1 VTIII
6 FCYNSLIWLT
16 WRGGG
21 RAVQLP
27 LKKEGVQEVFVFHA
41 GAYAIYPE
49 DGHKGAPT
57 QDITAEK
64 IGRKVKGLTGYRSLT
79 QIHMYYQGR
88 QWQRSI
94 GTAFGAYSSKARAVK
109 T

>member
-1 VTIII
+1 MA
-6 FCYNSLIWLT
+6 NPE
-16 WRGGG
+16 GGG
-21 RAVQLP
+21 AVQLP
-27 LKKEGVQEVFVFHA
+27 LRKEGVPEVYVFRA

-79 QIHMYYQGR
+79 QIHMYYEGR

-94 GTAFGAYSSKARAVK
+94 GTLFGAFSAKAHKVK

>member
-1 VTIII
+1 MAGPEG
-6 FCYNSLIWLT
+6 
-16 WRGGG
+16 RGQ
-21 RAVQLP
+21 AVQLP
-27 LKKEGVQEVFVFHA
+27 LRPENVQEIFVFPA

-49 DGHKGAPT
+49 EGHRGAPT

-94 GTAFGAYSSKARAVK
+94 GTVFGAYSSQAHKVKA
-109 T
+109 

>member
-1 VTIII
+1 MA
-6 FCYNSLIWLT
+6 NPE
-16 WRGGG
+16 GG
-21 RAVQLP
+21 AVQLP
-27 LKKEGVQEVFVFHA
+27 LRAEGIQEVFVFHA

-49 DGHKGAPT
+49 DGHRGAPT

-79 QIHMYYQGR
+79 QIYMYYQGR
-88 QWQRSI
+88 EWQRSI
-94 GTAFGAYSSKARAVK
+94 GTVFGAYSSKAHMVK